1 MKNKVFPILLF
12 LFASAFLLS
21 ACSKKEDKL
30 TGIPIDTNKSEA
42 VSIYYGSICY
52 SLFSE
57 DKAVIDQTAGLFTGF
72 SLEEVPDGS
81 LDGDTTYQIYFST
94 DTEQIAA
101 INVDENNM
109 FYLPDTGKFYKLS
122 KGEFHLDQ
130 LQKLYRDS
138 MNAEGFS
145 EDQCLIQ

>member
-1 MKNKVFPILLF
+1 MKNKLISLMIL
-12 LFASAFLLS
+12 LFASALLLS
-21 ACSKKEDKL
+21 ACAKKEEKL
-30 TGIPIDTNKSEA
+30 AGIPIDTEKSEA

-57 DKAVIDQTAGLFTGF
+57 DKAVIDQTAGFFTGF
-72 SLEEVPDGS
+72 SLEEVPNGS
-81 LDGDTTYQIYFST
+81 LDEDTTYQIYFST

-109 FYLPDTGKFYKLS
+109 FYLPDTGKFYKIS
-122 KGEFHLDQ
+122 AGEFHLDP
-130 LQKLYRDS
+130 LEKLYRDS

-145 EDQCLIQ
+145 EDQCLIK